1 MKMLKFK
8 CTLLS
13 DVILNQKAATEG
25 PNQTLDFIPG
35 SCFLGIV
42 ASELYP
48 TDKDKAKDD
57 YAQRMSQAMKIFH
70 SGKVRFGDA
79 HPSKDGFRALKIP
92 ASMFYPKL
100 KKITDGEIYIHH
112 LIPNLEDDTL
122 KKKQLKQCRN
132 GFYAFTDNKAA
143 EEVKTKTNFAIK
155 SAYDREKR
163 RSEDNKMY
171 GYESLQKGLDLFF
184 EVQVDSDELATD
196 IKNALTGKKRVG
208 RSRTAQYGL
217 VEIKPFEYSEIAS
230 GESQNNVVTVY
241 ADGRLIFL
249 DKYGLPTFRPTE
261 EQLGLPK
268 EAKILWEKSQIR
280 TFQYAPW
287 NYKRQCFD
295 TDRCGIEKGSVFV
308 VDVSNCGNLDLKS
321 QYVGSYNNEGFG
333 KVIYNPEFLNADENG
348 VASCQVEKQD
358 DTENKPTEDE
368 ETRVRRIKKEIA
380 DLKNSDVDICRYL
393 ADCKQDELEQ
403 QIIYKMVNEFVQD
416 EQRGGLFTNK
426 GEKFA
431 SQWGNI
437 RSLSMQ
443 YDSFDRLSYE
453 LFGIRKD
460 EKGKVVVDESN
471 GYLTHGVA
479 KEKWENKR
487 IDVVKSFFD
496 SIKKQDLEK
505 RISEAM
511 VNLAAEM
518 AKEMSRKEDKQWNR

>member
-13 DVILNQKAATEG
+13 DVILNQKASTEG

-42 ASELYP
+42 ASEY
-48 TDKDKAKDD
+48 DKFEKEGKA
-57 YAQRMSQAMKIFH
+57 MEIFH

-79 HPSKDGFRALKIP
+79 HPSKGDVRGLKIP
-92 ASMFYPKL
+92 ASIFYPKL

-112 LIPNLEDDTL
+112 LIPNLEDETL

-132 GFYAFTDNKAA
+132 GFYTFAEDKAT
-143 EEVKTKTNFAIK
+143 EVKTETNFAIK

-171 GYESLQKGLDLFF
+171 GYESLQKGLELYF
-184 EVQVDSDELATD
+184 EVQVENDDLAKD
-196 IKNALTGKKRVG
+196 IKNALVGKKRVG

-217 VEIKPFEYSEIAS
+217 VEIAETDYSDVKCEKS
-230 GESQNNVVTVY
+230 ENNIVTVY

-249 DKYGLPTFRPTE
+249 DEYGLPTFRPTAKD
-261 EQLGLPK
+261 LGL
-268 EAKILWEKSQIR
+268 EGGEILWNKSQIR

-287 NYKRQCFD
+287 NYTRQCFD

-358 DTENKPTEDE
+358 DTENKLTEDE